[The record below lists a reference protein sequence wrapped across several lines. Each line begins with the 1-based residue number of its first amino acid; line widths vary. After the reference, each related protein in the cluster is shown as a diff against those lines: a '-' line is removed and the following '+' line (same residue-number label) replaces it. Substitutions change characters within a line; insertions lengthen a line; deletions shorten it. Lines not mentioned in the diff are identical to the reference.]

1 MKAGSY
7 RENQLASERAK
18 LSAHSGADVVIAI
31 RAPRALGTSDAQPEF
46 DRWLNADE
54 EDIDNSNGK
63 NTTRLAL
70 LTSKNPRSRHSRQNI
85 HKDTKT
91 HEEVQLRR
99 RSGSFRRLSSE
110 QVLQKA
116 CFISKFYASV
126 LLSSMCDRFDWGKY
140 LFEPT
145 LVSWL
150 SLIPRS
156 CKHYFLA
163 DLCSTHCGFM
173 LAALGR
179 RAALERSAS
188 AGGLYPSGPQLQ
200 APSPLKAARRGTGC
214 D

>member
-31 RAPRALGTSDAQPEF
+31 RAPRALGTSGAQPEF

-54 EDIDNSNGK
+54 EDIDNRNGK
-63 NTTRLAL
+63 NTTRVAL
-70 LTSKNPRSRHSRQNI
+70 LTSKNPRSRHSRQTI

-126 LLSSMCDRFDWGKY
+126 LLSSMCDRSDWGKY
-140 LFEPT
+140 LN
-145 LVSWL
+145 
-150 SLIPRS
+150 
-156 CKHYFLA
+156 
-163 DLCSTHCGFM
+163 CSSPHSFPGFH
-173 LAALGR
+173 
-179 RAALERSAS
+179 
-188 AGGLYPSGPQLQ
+188 
-200 APSPLKAARRGTGC
+200 
-214 D
+214 